1 MKKMNAVDVSVDSNG
16 EIAIHQEWN
25 DINHDDP
32 VVTISKEQAGMV
44 ASWIIEAAQ
53 GDSEFEE
60 NNSTISVN
68 YYSRGPEAESV
79 ELSIFNNERGMVV
92 LKIDDDNFIE
102 MSPKMA
108 KRARDQLTKTISES
122 IGTMFTP
129 DEDV

>member
-1 MKKMNAVDVSVDSNG
+1 MKKMHAVDVSIDSNG

-25 DINHDDP
+25 DMNHDDP

-53 GDSEFEE
+53 KESKFVETEP
-60 NNSTISVN
+60 TISVN
-68 YYSRGPEAESV
+68 FYSRGPEAESE
-79 ELSIFNNERGMVV
+79 ELSIFNNQRGMVV

-108 KRARDQLTKTISES
+108 KRARDQLTKAISES
-122 IGTMFTP
+122 IGTMFTSD
-129 DEDV
+129 DEV